1 MRLDA
6 SSVVKEV
13 VKSFGLDDIHDDIIN
28 KITQFKIGRLLLVGN
43 WVNEP
48 TICLTATRRTVEGGR
63 NLREKHWAK
72 PYSKTVK

>member
-6 SSVVKEV
+6 AQVVKEV
-13 VKSFGLDDIHDDIIN
+13 ARSFGFDEVSDDVIN
-28 KITQFKIGRLLLVGN
+28 KITRFKIGRLLLVGN

-48 TICLTATRRTVEGGR
+48 TVCLTASRRTVEGGR

-72 PYSKTVK
+72 PYSNTVK

>member
-13 VKSFGLDDIHDDIIN
+13 VKSFGLDDVHDDTIN

-48 TICLTATRRTVEGGR
+48 TICLTASRRTVEGGR
-63 NLREKHWAK
+63 NLREKHWAR
-72 PYSKTVK
+72 PYSNTVK